1 MVDQKAKMLRNL
13 KKLSEE
19 EGTLKNKYSQIQT
32 IKAEQEATSNEQ
44 SEIQAA
50 DLENIMEIKAESESK
65 IQLLDQIE
73 KKLSDK
79 EIKLKN
85 QYNLLN
91 DEDKLLFNK
100 YMLEY
105 ENNENLKKEVDEY
118 VSSNN
123 KISRS
128 LKKVASDIRSNIKL

>member
-1 MVDQKAKMLRNL
+1 MLRNL

-19 EGTLKNKYSQIQT
+19 EDTLRNKYNQVQN
-32 IKAEQEATSNEQ
+32 IKAEQEQASNEQ

-65 IQLLDQIE
+65 IHLLDEIE

-85 QYNLLN
+85 QYNLLSE
-91 DEDKLLFNK
+91 EDKLLFNR
-100 YMLEY
+100 YLLEY
-105 ENNENLKKEVDEY
+105 DNNDSLKKEVDDY
-118 VSSNN
+118 VNSNN
-123 KISRS
+123 KISKN
-128 LKKVASDIRSNIKL
+128 LKKVASDIRSNVKL

>member
-1 MVDQKAKMLRNL
+1 MLRNL

-19 EGTLKNKYSQIQT
+19 EDTLKSKYNKIES
-32 IKAEQEATSNEQ
+32 IKAEQEQASNEQ

-50 DLENIMEIKAESESK
+50 DLENIMEIKAESENK

-79 EIKLKN
+79 EVKLKN
-85 QYNLLN
+85 QYNLLS
-91 DEDKLLFNK
+91 DEDKLMFNK

-105 ENNENLKKEVDEY
+105 ENNETLKKEVDDY
-118 VSSNN
+118 VNSNN
-123 KISRS
+123 KISRN
-128 LKKVASDIRSNIKL
+128 LKKVASDIRSNTKL

>member
-1 MVDQKAKMLRNL
+1 MLRNL

-19 EGTLKNKYSQIQT
+19 EDTLKHKYSQINS
-32 IKAEQEATSNEQ
+32 IKAEQEQYNHEQ

-50 DLENIMEIKAESESK
+50 DLENIMEIKAESENK

-79 EIKLKN
+79 ETKLKN
-85 QYNLLN
+85 QYNLLSE
-91 DEDKLLFNK
+91 EDKLLFNK
-100 YMLEY
+100 YLLDYDSSEG
-105 ENNENLKKEVDEY
+105 LKKEVDDY
-118 VSSNN
+118 VNSNN
-123 KISRS
+123 KISKN